1 MIVEMESE
9 EDKDKV
15 MRIGAKLWRK
25 WRVIVDEDLTLK
37 ERRIRWRMME
47 RARRERRERKRVVVS
62 NRRMWMER
70 KEWQRVE
77 EEEK

>member
-1 MIVEMESE
+1 MIVEMKSE

-25 WRVIVDEDLTLK
+25 WRVILDEDLTLK

-47 RARRERRERKRVVVS
+47 RARRERRERNRVVVS